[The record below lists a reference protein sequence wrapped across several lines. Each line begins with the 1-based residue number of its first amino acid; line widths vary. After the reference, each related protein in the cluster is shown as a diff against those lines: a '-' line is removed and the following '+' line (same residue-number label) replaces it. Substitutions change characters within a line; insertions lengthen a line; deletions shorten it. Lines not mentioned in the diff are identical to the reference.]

1 MSYTNSQRKAL
12 CSDWLCLIMCVF
24 ALCMAC
30 HTMTVTSENEMQYQA
45 LNEDSPVSADI
56 LMAPFLAADGPA
68 VIQTQGYV
76 SVTGDAAYG
85 KGE

>member
-1 MSYTNSQRKAL
+1 
-12 CSDWLCLIMCVF
+12 
-24 ALCMAC
+24 
-30 HTMTVTSENEMQYQA
+30 MTVTSENEMHYQA

-56 LMAPFLAADGPA
+56 LRAPFLAADGPA

-76 SVTGDAAYG
+76 AVTDYATYG

>member
-12 CSDWLCLIMCVF
+12 CSDWLCLILCVF

-56 LMAPFLAADGPA
+56 LRTPFLAADSPA
-68 VIQTQGYV
+68 VTQTQGYV
-76 SVTGDAAYG
+76 AVTDHATYG